1 MCRYMDTPAEFSLM
15 VITANKQTGE
25 GGEELFIPRAW
36 KNSSLTP
43 KEQQAL
49 DKAQEIE
56 VVFRRNPNHYENST
70 RNLRLPNTEIRKI
83 HIRLVRQFNGKTVL

>member
-1 MCRYMDTPAEFSLM
+1 MCRYMDTPAEFSLL
-15 VITANKQTGE
+15 VITANKQSSE

-36 KNSSLTP
+36 KHTSATR

-49 DKAQEIE
+49 DAAQKQEA
-56 VVFRRNPNHYENST
+56 VFRRNPNHYDNST
-70 RNLRLPNTEIRKI
+70 RNLKLPNGEIRKI